1 MADTLVRAIVHIDEE
16 RLPVGGQRRI
26 VDGIAMV
33 LRGDEALGGAYLL
46 NGLVVRAMTV
56 FQFISLG
63 TGSSSQELV
72 TQTDTHARTYL
83 RVIEE
88 RADMLHR
95 SATLL
100 RIARTIS
107 QEQTIELELVEII
120 VPRHTHHLDATLDET
135 TDDIGLDTTVDKH
148 YALER

>member
-63 TGSSSQELV
+63 TGGSGQELV
-72 TQTDTHARTYL
+72 TQTDTHARTYFF
-83 RVIEE
+83 
-88 RADMLHR
+88 H
-95 SATLL
+95 
-100 RIARTIS
+100 
-107 QEQTIELELVEII
+107 
-120 VPRHTHHLDATLDET
+120 
-135 TDDIGLDTTVDKH
+135 
-148 YALER
+148 